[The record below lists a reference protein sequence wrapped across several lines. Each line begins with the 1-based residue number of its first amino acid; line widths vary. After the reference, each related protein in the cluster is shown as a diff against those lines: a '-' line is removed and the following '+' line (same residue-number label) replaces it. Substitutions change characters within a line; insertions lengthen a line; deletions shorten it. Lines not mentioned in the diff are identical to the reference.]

1 MQSAQGSLTIIN
13 PHTSNPQVFWNGIKV
28 EGVQRVRVLSDDDD
42 NRVRIVMT
50 ANTVAAEMRAA
61 GINVKE
67 V

>member
-13 PHTSNPQVFWNGIKV
+13 PHAANPQVFWNGIKV